1 MIFRFF
7 SGWSHRLLIVPTLL
21 FVGFVGLFALV
32 EYQRFSNDAEIHD
45 VVEDP
50 ALPLMLRLERAVWK
64 IPFCPKG
71 GMDPKIFRER
81 LNNVEAAS
89 VLLSKHFRKS
99 EVGAEAHL
107 AAINRL
113 ESVTAALG
121 GLKSFV
127 EKKGLTGKKTL
138 REIDIKIKV
147 LRESAHH
154 LSAVISTA
162 HENDSTKLLESM
174 SQKERHHAL
183 LAVFVLLCGGV
194 LIIVLFD
201 AVQHYRKNAER
212 AKAAERVNALF
223 AAALQSTRV
232 GVLIRD
238 MRKKGEPV
246 AFVNNAFV
254 DMTGYKLSEIPNND
268 SAFLFGWKTDPETIT
283 AFRRA
288 ISLRENATFDL
299 MTYRKDGTP
308 FWSEWHLSPILGP
321 EGEIAYF
328 VSLFND
334 MTAFRQTQEDLIQ
347 AKKTAERASAIKTN
361 FLAMM
366 SHEIRTPI
374 NGIQGVL
381 KLIDEMPLDSEQKH
395 LLGIAITSS
404 KALHRIINDI
414 LDYAKMEAGKVEI
427 FPEPF
432 RLQTLLDEVIGL
444 AQPLM
449 EKKKLE
455 LSVDIDSSLPSCFV
469 GDMGRL
475 HQIFLNLVSN
485 AIKFTDSGFI
495 RLRVLP
501 LLEQE
506 VRGKAGLLVRFEVQD
521 SGMGITPLEQDQLF
535 KEFSQIDHSHTRRF
549 GGTGLGLAICKRL
562 ITLLDG
568 EVGVESQA
576 GKGSKFWFMLPLE
589 LSQGEDEVQKEEKA
603 SEIRASKRKGRS
615 PQNCSV
621 LLVEDNDT
629 NRLVA
634 GRYLEKA
641 GFKVDE
647 ACNGVQAVEK
657 SKEKN
662 YDLILMD
669 VSMPEMDGMLATCHI
684 RAEGGHNAKVP
695 IIALTAHVMAGDRE
709 LCLEVGMNDY
719 LNKPIEY
726 NALLKSLERWL
737 HVDLFDDSASSGAV
751 RPVAS
756 DAAPDFD
763 PKQLERMKADLG
775 TEALKQIVETF
786 LKDSAARVLTL
797 SDPAL
802 DVVRESAH
810 TLKSSSANCGLVA
823 FGQTMAEMEYAA
835 SKGKADQVAVLL
847 EKALALYEAGIVSLR
862 EQFDDLVD

>member
-1 MIFRFF
+1 MFLRFS
-7 SGWSHRLLIVPTLL
+7 SGWSARFLVVPTLL
-21 FVGFVGLFALV
+21 FLGFMAFFILI
-32 EYQRFSNDAEIHD
+32 EYERFSNNEGIYEAI
-45 VVEDP
+45 EDP
-50 ALPLMLRLERAVWK
+50 ALPLMLQLERGIWK

-71 GMDPKIFRER
+71 GMDPKLFRDSLHNVESSVV
-81 LNNVEAAS
+81 LLSQHFLENNVEKK
-89 VLLSKHFRKS
+89 VHLT
-99 EVGAEAHL
+99 EV
-107 AAINRL
+107 NRL
-113 ESVTAALG
+113 ETVEASLEG
-121 GLKSFV
+121 IKSFV
-127 EKKGLTGKKTL
+127 EKNGLTGEDNL
-138 REIDIKIKV
+138 RKIETKINV
-147 LRESAHH
+147 LRESAHN
-154 LSAVISTA
+154 LSSVVSTSR
-162 HENDSTKLLESM
+162 ETKGKELLENI
-174 SQKERHHAL
+174 SQRERYHAL
-183 LAVFVLLCGGV
+183 LAVLVLLCGAL
-194 LIIVLFD
+194 LIIVLFEM
-201 AVQHYRKNAER
+201 VQHYKKNAER

-238 MRKKGEPV
+238 MRKKSEHV
-246 AFVNNAFV
+246 TFVNDAFV
-254 DMTGYKLSEIPNND
+254 DMTGYNLSEIPDND
-268 SAFLFGWKTDPETIT
+268 SAFLFGWKTDPDTVT

-299 MTYRKDGTP
+299 MVYRKDGSP

-381 KLIDEMPLDSEQKH
+381 KLIDEMPLDAEQKH

-432 RLQTLLDEVIGL
+432 RLQTLFDEVVGL
-444 AQPLM
+444 AQPMM
-449 EKKKLE
+449 EKKNLE
-455 LSVDIDSSLPSCFV
+455 LEVDVDANLPACFV

-475 HQIFLNLVSN
+475 HQILLNLVSN

-495 RLRVLP
+495 RLRVLS

-521 SGMGITPLEQDQLF
+521 SGMGIATSEQGQLF

-562 ITLLDG
+562 IDLLEG
-568 EVGVESQA
+568 EIGVESQV

-589 LSQGEDEVQKEEKA
+589 LCEGEAGLVKEEN
-603 SEIRASKRKGRS
+603 SEIKGPKFDGRS

-634 GRYLEKA
+634 GRYLQKA
-641 GFKVDE
+641 GFKVEE
-647 ACNGVQAVEK
+647 ACNGLQAVEK
-657 SKEKN
+657 AKEKN

-726 NALLKSLERWL
+726 SALLKALERWL
-737 HVDLFDDSASSGAV
+737 HVSLIEGASSHVSTKAV
-751 RPVAS
+751 VV
-756 DAAPDFD
+756 DTLPDFD
-763 PKQLERMKADLG
+763 TKQLERMKTDLG
-775 TEALKQIVETF
+775 APALRQIVETF
-786 LKDSAARVLTL
+786 LKDSSSRVLTL

-810 TLKSSSANCGLVA
+810 TLKSSSANCGLVK
-823 FGQTMAEMEYAA
+823 FGQIMAEMEYAA
-835 SKGKADQVAVLL
+835 SKGYKDQVASLL
-847 EKALALYEAGIVSLR
+847 EPALALYEKGIVTLR
-862 EQFDDLVD
+862 KQFETLVD